1 MKILFILFGSI
12 CHYSFLYAQDAEL
25 EKYQA
30 KLISAG
36 KLNNKD
42 SIAATY
48 SELSEYYS
56 NRSVDSCR
64 YYAEKGLEI
73 LQTKNSPLY
82 ASLLCNLGDAY
93 FSSGNLDKAFH
104 YFSMAHDEAARQR
117 DTALWATVSANLGV
131 VCRQKEKLDSAL
143 IYYNEAL
150 DLLEGREYYSE
161 QAQVLCGIAL
171 LYANQSRLD
180 EGIAYGKRAVEAA
193 VKSQDL
199 DMILYANYSCGSIYF
214 LQRRH
219 DEGIGMLRAVVTEGI
234 RQKKPRYVLKAYT
247 VMLEMFKAL
256 GNRDSVDVYMEKAE
270 AVIPQLPE
278 ESTEIFGFLEEQFLI
293 YMSQGRYRESLNI
306 QKKLLKYRGAG
317 LHLPMDKLYLMMARN
332 YRDLQEPENSMYYY
346 DMAYRVCDSLHSE
359 HISKELSDLTVK
371 YDTREKE
378 FEIVRLNQ
386 VQLEQK
392 AQTMRW
398 IMATVVVV
406 FVLILFLLYYVFRRK
421 RIKKEEELK
430 LAQSYIEGLER
441 ERTRLAKELHDGVCN
456 DLLGIGMNMQCMQ
469 PTDESKQE
477 ILALL
482 EQVRSDVRC
491 ISHELMPPKFRSAT
505 LAETIEAYVERL
517 VLPAF
522 VQLAFSK
529 ESEETQWS
537 QVPEEVSYEV
547 YRIMQELLSNILKHS
562 GATEIDVTLTLKR
575 RLLTLQVSDNGKNY
589 RGSEVRAKGIGL
601 TTIQERAKTVG
612 GLFTVNIQDGS
623 QKFRLEIPLSI

>member
-1 MKILFILFGSI
+1 
-12 CHYSFLYAQDAEL
+12 
-25 EKYQA
+25 
-30 KLISAG
+30 
-36 KLNNKD
+36 
-42 SIAATY
+42 
-48 SELSEYYS
+48 
-56 NRSVDSCR
+56 
-64 YYAEKGLEI
+64 
-73 LQTKNSPLY
+73 
-82 ASLLCNLGDAY
+82 
-93 FSSGNLDKAFH
+93 
-104 YFSMAHDEAARQR
+104 
-117 DTALWATVSANLGV
+117 
-131 VCRQKEKLDSAL
+131 
-143 IYYNEAL
+143 
-150 DLLEGREYYSE
+150 
-161 QAQVLCGIAL
+161 
-171 LYANQSRLD
+171 
-180 EGIAYGKRAVEAA
+180 
-193 VKSQDL
+193 
-199 DMILYANYSCGSIYF
+199 
-214 LQRRH
+214 
-219 DEGIGMLRAVVTEGI
+219 
-234 RQKKPRYVLKAYT
+234 
-247 VMLEMFKAL
+247 
-256 GNRDSVDVYMEKAE
+256 
-270 AVIPQLPE
+270 
-278 ESTEIFGFLEEQFLI
+278 
-293 YMSQGRYRESLNI
+293 
-306 QKKLLKYRGAG
+306 
-317 LHLPMDKLYLMMARN
+317 MMARN

-378 FEIVRLNQ
+378 LEIVRLNQ

-406 FVLILFLLYYVFRRK
+406 FILILFLLYYVFRRK

-517 VLPAF
+517 VLPAS

-575 RLLTLQVSDNGKNY
+575 RLLTLQV
-589 RGSEVRAKGIGL
+589 
-601 TTIQERAKTVG
+601 
-612 GLFTVNIQDGS
+612 
-623 QKFRLEIPLSI
+623 LSLIHI